1 MTRVL
6 VTASSRHGS
15 TAEMA
20 EVITRTLVE
29 AGVDA
34 TCREPDDVQSLDG
47 FDAVVMGSAVY
58 VGRWLEPA
66 KGLVERVRPQL
77 ANRAVWLFSSGPLG
91 VPAKPEGDPA
101 DVESI
106 RAATGAVD
114 HRVFAGR
121 LEADGLG
128 LGEKLVVKG
137 VRAPYGDYRPWAEI
151 TEWTQGIARQ
161 LQSAGAAAG

>member
-77 ANRAVWLFSSGPLG
+77 ANRSVWLFSSGPLG

-101 DVESI
+101 DVEAI

-151 TEWTQGIARQ
+151 TEWTHGIARQ